1 MMIMVI
7 SFILAIIL
15 FIIDLISCI
24 ILIILNKYKEEI
36 WRVLIFPDE
45 REDK

>member
-24 ILIILNKYKEEI
+24 ILIILNKHKEEI
-36 WRVLIFPDE
+36 WEVIVFP
-45 REDK
+45 KKGKKK

>member
-1 MMIMVI
+1 MMIMTI

-15 FIIDLISCI
+15 FIINLISCI

-36 WRVLIFPDE
+36 WETVVFPNE